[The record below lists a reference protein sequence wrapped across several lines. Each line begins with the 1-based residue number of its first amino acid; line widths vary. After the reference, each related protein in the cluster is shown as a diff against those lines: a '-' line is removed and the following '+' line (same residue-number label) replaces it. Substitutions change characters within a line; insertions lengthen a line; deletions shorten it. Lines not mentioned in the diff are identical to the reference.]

1 MNDALLKQIANE
13 QMPIYTALKGFI
25 NSINYINIGV
35 ISKVHDENYVDVN
48 LYYKDNTGKKVTI
61 QAVRLLHI
69 GTTKCKLSITPA
81 VGDNILLLC
90 PKDFIE
96 TLEYNRTPEKC
107 ESSFLPYGDINTCG
121 ILIREEGTDNV
132 KTTVSINENGDI
144 SITTEGSIS
153 ASSEKTISF
162 DGDSFG
168 GLCKTQELKTQLDI
182 LSGRLD
188 SVVNGIKSAVP
199 TPQDGGAALQTQ
211 IKTSIET
218 YEQASGKEDFSEI
231 ESDKVLHGDGS
242 SS

>member
-1 MNDALLKQIANE
+1 MNESLLKQIANE
-13 QMPIYTALKGFI
+13 QMPIYTALKGFV

-48 LYYKDNTGKKVTI
+48 LYYKDNTGKKVVI

-81 VGDNILLLC
+81 VGDNVLLLC

-107 ESSFLPYGDINTCG
+107 ESSFLPYGDINMCG

-132 KTTVSINENGDI
+132 KTTISINENGDI
-144 SITTEGSIS
+144 SINTQGSIS
-153 ASSEKTISF
+153 ASSDETISL
-162 DGDSFG
+162 DGDNYG

-188 SVVNGIKSAVP
+188 SVVNGINNAVP
-199 TPQDGGAALQTQ
+199 GSQDGGAAILATMKASIAAYTQ
-211 IKTSIET
+211 
-218 YEQASGKEDFSEI
+218 KEDFSEI
-231 ESDKVLHGDGS
+231 ESDTVLHGDNS

>member
-13 QMPIYTALKGFI
+13 QMPIYTALKGFV

-48 LYYKDNTGKKVTI
+48 LYYKDNTGKNVAI

-81 VGDNILLLC
+81 VGDNVLLIC

-107 ESSFLPYGDINTCG
+107 ESSFLPYGDINMCG

-132 KTTVSINENGDI
+132 KTTININENGDV
-144 SITTEGSIS
+144 SLTTEGNIS
-153 ASSEKTISF
+153 ASSAKTISF
-162 DGDSFG
+162 DGDKFG
-168 GLCKTQELKTQLDI
+168 GLCKTQELKTQLDKATARI
-182 LSGRLD
+182 D
-188 SVVNGIKSAVP
+188 GIIDALEKSA
-199 TPQDGGAALQTQ
+199 TGSQDGGAAYKANITLALELLTD
-211 IKTSIET
+211 
-218 YEQASGKEDFSEI
+218 KEDYSNI
-231 ESDKVLHGDGS
+231 ESDKVLHGDNSGD
-242 SS
+242 